1 MALEIERKFKV
12 LGDGWREGALG
23 QLLKQGYLSTDPER
37 TIRVRIEGTQAWMT
51 IKGAVKGISR
61 LEFEYPIPL
70 LDGEE
75 MLRALC
81 QKGIIE
87 KFRYRVAFRNHIF
100 EVDEFL
106 GDNLGL
112 IIAEVELGDENEN
125 VELPPWIGE
134 EVTGDRRFYN
144 SYLSEHPY
152 TVWTESKS

>member
-1 MALEIERKFKV
+1 MALEIERKFRV
-12 LGDGWREGALG
+12 EGEAWRVGALG

-37 TIRVRIEGTQAWMT
+37 TIRVRIEGSRAWIN
-51 IKGAVKGISR
+51 IKGPVKGLSR

-75 MLRALC
+75 ILQALC

-87 KFRYRVAFRNHIF
+87 KRRYRISHKNHTF

-106 GDNLGL
+106 GDNKGL
-112 IIAEVELGDENEN
+112 IIAEVELDDESET
-125 VELPPWIGE
+125 VDLPPWIGE

-144 SYLSEHPY
+144 SYLSEHPF
-152 TVWTESKS
+152 TLWTT

>member
-1 MALEIERKFKV
+1 VAER
-12 LGDGWREGALG
+12 
-23 QLLKQGYLSTDPER
+23 
-37 TIRVRIEGTQAWMT
+37 
-51 IKGAVKGISR
+51 
-61 LEFEYPIPL
+61 
-70 LDGEE
+70 
-75 MLRALC
+75 
-81 QKGIIE
+81 
-87 KFRYRVAFRNHIF
+87 FRHHGF